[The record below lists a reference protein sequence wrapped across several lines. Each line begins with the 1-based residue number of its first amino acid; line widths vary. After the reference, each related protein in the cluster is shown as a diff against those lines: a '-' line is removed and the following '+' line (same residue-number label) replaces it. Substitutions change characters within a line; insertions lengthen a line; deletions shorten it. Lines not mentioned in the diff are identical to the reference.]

1 MAPHPHRALSS
12 RSRHTVDYRVTL
24 SGVSDIGRVR
34 KRNEDSMC
42 LTPALGIAVIADGMG
57 GHPGGDVASRIAATT
72 VAASLERH
80 FTSLEDAVSSDSHR
94 SAAQLD
100 RAMVESVHSAHAA
113 VRAEAEERSELSGM
127 GTTITALAID
137 AGTGIFAVGHVGDSR
152 AYRLRGGRLTA
163 LTRDDTWVQTQVDAA
178 RMTAEQA
185 RHHPFGH
192 ILTQCLGLE
201 DEPYPHVLT
210 GDVMAN
216 DAYVLCTDGLVG
228 MVEDADMAATLLQ
241 RLGGAGGAGRGEAA
255 ARALVEKANELGGYD
270 NVTVVIALV
279 E

>member
-1 MAPHPHRALSS
+1 M
-12 RSRHTVDYRVTL
+12 DYRVTI
-24 SGVSDIGRVR
+24 SGVSDIGQVR

-42 LTPALGIAVIADGMG
+42 LTPELGIAVIADGMG

-80 FTSLEDAVSSDSHR
+80 FTSVEDAASSDPHR
-94 SAAQLD
+94 SAAHLD
-100 RAMVESVHSAHAA
+100 RAMVESVRSAHAA

-127 GTTITALAID
+127 GTTLTALAIE
-137 AGTGIFAVGHVGDSR
+137 AHTGVFAVGHVGDSR
-152 AYRLRGGRLTA
+152 AYRLRGGKLTA

-210 GDVMAN
+210 GNVTAN
-216 DAYVLCTDGLVG
+216 DAYLLCTDGLVG
-228 MVEDADMAATLLQ
+228 MVEDDDIAATLLQ
-241 RLGGAGGAGRGEAA
+241 GLGEDGGAAGSEAA